1 MQPISFDALSL
12 FGELNMRANLN
23 FSRLETEKY
32 WPETIFSMDEL
43 AWPADWE
50 GRTILALSMLA
61 QATHR
66 TPAYLDAI
74 IDQVVIELLSAYNKI
89 FSIDGTMSWMEGF
102 GVPGFLLYP
111 TIALEI
117 ILPLFVIIGYQARI
131 SAGLL
136 AIFCIATA
144 FLFHYDFV
152 DQMQTIAFL
161 KNLGLAGGFLFI
173 VANGTKDWSV
183 DREKKYVRL

>member
-1 MQPISFDALSL
+1 M
-12 FGELNMRANLN
+12 ANLID
-23 FSRLETEKY
+23 FLGRLL
-32 WPETIFSMDEL
+32 IS
-43 AWPADWE
+43 
-50 GRTILALSMLA
+50 ALFL
-61 QATHR
+61 
-66 TPAYLDAI
+66 I
-74 IDQVVIELLSAYNKI
+74 SAYDKI
-89 FSIDGTMSWMEGF
+89 LSIDGTMSWMEGF

-117 ILPLFVIIGYQARI
+117 ILPLFVIIGYQARV

-136 AIFCIATA
+136 AIFCVSTA